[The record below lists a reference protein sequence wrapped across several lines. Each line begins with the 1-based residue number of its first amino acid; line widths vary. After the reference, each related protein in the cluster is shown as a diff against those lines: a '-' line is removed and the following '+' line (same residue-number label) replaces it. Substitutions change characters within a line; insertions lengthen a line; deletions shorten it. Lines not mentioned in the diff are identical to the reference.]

1 MKKTILRWTWYVFL
15 ICIVVALLNLPTT
28 ISYITCYS
36 DYRALNKGEVSRYG
50 KYLST
55 FVLDP
60 DKDFEYDEGAS
71 ISAELTPSETAEL
84 QEILSRIQHSW
95 LLPPKRFPTEENNR
109 WIGISQYVRLYPT
122 HYEIERLC
130 ATCPGYREIFADLEQ
145 LAEEIR
151 DRYAGVPST
160 P

>member
-1 MKKTILRWTWYVFL
+1 MKKTILRWIWYVFL

-28 ISYITCYS
+28 VSYITCYS

-60 DKDFEYDEGAS
+60 DKDFEYDE
-71 ISAELTPSETAEL
+71 
-84 QEILSRIQHSW
+84 EILSRIQHSW

-109 WIGISQYVRLYPT
+109 WIGISQDVRLYPT

-151 DRYAGVPST
+151 DRYAGMPST